1 MADKKILKDYI
12 DSIFEFYAR
21 NGIEFGNRPKIEL
34 DNEKVSRFDPFIPT
48 GHYSY
53 VTDTITLR
61 IDQRQAKDILRTLC
75 HELIH
80 VWQYRRNPDEY

>member
-1 MADKKILKDYI
+1 MADKKTLKDYI

-21 NGIEFGNRPKIEL
+21 NGMEFGNRPRIEL

-48 GHYSY
+48 GHYNY
-53 VTDTITLR
+53 IADTITLR